1 MEETLSRIRSHKGVE
16 GVLIMTKEG
25 SIIQSSLATEES
37 TKSHASL
44 LSQLTSKASSIVQ
57 TLDMNDELT
66 FLRIRS
72 QKKEILIS
80 PDKDFFMVVIQNPN
94 TASSSNE

>member
-1 MEETLSRIRSHKGVE
+1 MYHTNYI
-16 GVLIMTKEG
+16 G

-80 PDKDFFMVVIQNPN
+80 PDKDFFMEVIQNPN